1 MDQQIR
7 SADLLLKTALSSPQ
21 TIQEL
26 KTNTEET
33 LTKLSVQAVDQLPRL
48 EPPSPPAN
56 DRIWLLIVGAFA
68 LVMIGSAAVLGAG
81 VFSQVVDAS
90 KQITK
95 SDTILTVFTTVVGFL
110 AGLLAPSPV
119 SKKNTNSA

>member
-1 MDQQIR
+1 MNDQIR
-7 SADLLLKTALSSPQ
+7 SADLLVKTALSSPQ

-26 KTNTEET
+26 KTNTEDT
-33 LTKLSVQAVDQLPRL
+33 LKKLGVQAVDQLPRL
-48 EPPSPPAN
+48 ELPTPPAN

-68 LVMIGSAAVLGAG
+68 LVMVGSAAVLGIG
-81 VFSQVVDAS
+81 VFGEVPDAT

-119 SKKNTNSA
+119 GKKNT

>member
-1 MDQQIR
+1 MNDQIR
-7 SADLLLKTALSSPQ
+7 SADLLVKTALSSPQ

-26 KTNTEET
+26 KTNTEDT
-33 LTKLSVQAVDQLPRL
+33 LKKLGVQAVDQLPRL
-48 EPPSPPAN
+48 ELPTPPAN

-68 LVMIGSAAVLGAG
+68 LVMVGSAAVLGFG
-81 VFSQVVDAS
+81 VFSQVLDVT

-119 SKKNTNSA
+119 GKKNT

>member
-1 MDQQIR
+1 MNDQIR
-7 SADLLLKTALSSPQ
+7 SADLLVKTALSSPQ

-26 KTNTEET
+26 KTNTEDT
-33 LTKLSVQAVDQLPRL
+33 LKKLGIQAVDQLPRL
-48 EPPSPPAN
+48 ELPTPPAN

-68 LVMIGSAAVLGAG
+68 LVMVGSAAVLGIG
-81 VFSQVVDAS
+81 VFSQVLDAT

-95 SDTILTVFTTVVGFL
+95 SDTMLTVFTTVVGFL

-119 SKKNTNSA
+119 GKKNT